1 MNAKRL
7 FLTVLGVLGLVA
19 TAGTACGYT
28 IENEL
33 ALDRVSQIVNLKGV
47 STTGEFDFSSILR
60 VMPDGTQVPFAIPS
74 GRILI
79 ITRFYFD
86 FKTTSTEL
94 NTNVRFEP
102 FLFPAASGS
111 GIVNGNTSGSMIYGS
126 GCPVGPRSPGAPAYL
141 IRAVV
146 PGVNT
151 TIPGD
156 LNVHITGFILNPQAV
171 VAPLALLLWE

>member
-7 FLTVLGVLGLVA
+7 SLAVLVVLGLAAVTGA
-19 TAGTACGYT
+19 AWGYT
-28 IENEL
+28 LENEL

-47 STTGEFDFSSILR
+47 STTGQFDFSAILR
-60 VMPDGTQVPFAIPS
+60 VMPDGTQVPFTIPS
-74 GRILI
+74 GRVLVL
-79 ITRFYFD
+79 TRFYFD
-86 FKTTSTEL
+86 FKTTSTEPSV
-94 NTNVRFEP
+94 NVRFEP

-111 GIVNGNTSGSMIYGS
+111 GIVNGNSSGVMIFGS

-171 VAPLALLLWE
+171 VAPLALLLLE

>member
-1 MNAKRL
+1 M
-7 FLTVLGVLGLVA
+7 
-19 TAGTACGYT
+19 
-28 IENEL
+28 

-86 FKTTSTEL
+86 FKTTSTEPSV
-94 NTNVRFEP
+94 NVRFEP

-111 GIVNGNTSGSMIYGS
+111 GIVNGNSSGVMVFGS
-126 GCPVGPRSPGAPAYL
+126 GWPMGPHSPGAPAYL

-146 PGVNT
+146 PGVGT

-156 LNVHITGFILNPQAV
+156 LNVYITGFLMDPKATTVPINY
-171 VAPLALLLWE
+171 LLLLQ